1 MAKEIKITA
10 RRLKELNER
19 LEYLTTTRERE
30 IAQMLEEAR
39 SYGDLSENFEYTA
52 AKNEQEKNN
61 RSIAEIQ
68 YILSRAVLIEDEY
81 ADTGRVGLGCK
92 VVVEDATGNPTI
104 SILTGSTE
112 ANPMLFRVSD
122 DCPFGR
128 AIVGKAPGESFTF
141 NAPAGS
147 FTMKVVDVF
156 RENEE

>member
-10 RRLKELNER
+10 RRLKELNDQ

-81 ADTGRVGLGCK
+81 AGSGRVGLGCK
-92 VVVEDATGNPTI
+92 VVVEDNEGVQRIYTI
-104 SILTGSTE
+104 TGSTE
-112 ANPMLFRVSD
+112 ANPLMFMVSD

-128 AIVGKAPGESFTF
+128 AIVGKAPGETFTYS
-141 NAPAGS
+141 APAGT
-147 FTMKVVDVF
+147 FTMKVLDVF
-156 RENEE
+156 REEEE